1 MRLRVPLP
9 SIQVNKQTTNAGT
22 GSKGWQKDL
31 TCCVQKVS
39 QLATCKSVH
48 RVHKTPSL
56 PRGPPMPLLNIH
68 LQELRPPNQ
77 EAPEY
82 PC

>member
-9 SIQVNKQTTNAGT
+9 SMQVNKQTTNAGT
-22 GSKGWQKDL
+22 GSKGWQRDL

-56 PRGPPMPLLNIH
+56 PT
-68 LQELRPPNQ
+68 
-77 EAPEY
+77 AWSTYATPEHT
-82 PC
+82 PAGTKTS